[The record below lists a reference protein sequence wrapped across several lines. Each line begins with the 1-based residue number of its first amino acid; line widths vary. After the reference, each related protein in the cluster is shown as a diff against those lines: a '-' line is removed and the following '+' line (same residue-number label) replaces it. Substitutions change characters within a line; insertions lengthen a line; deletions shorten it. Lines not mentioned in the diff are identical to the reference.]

1 MAGAL
6 RLIIAHDPLRA
17 KEQQDRRQQA
27 IDELTRMADAW
38 TRKLDSQDEGQSS
51 RGRKLS
57 DSGAKAR
64 FYHAVCD
71 AHRARSI
78 RVDLKS
84 ERFTYEINE
93 KALGLANQNDGKWL
107 LITNA
112 QDLSPPAVMDRYK
125 ALADIERGF
134 RVLQSELEIG
144 PVHHRLP
151 ERIRAHAAICFMA
164 LILYR
169 VIRVRLRASESAWSP
184 ERALEVLRRVQKHQ
198 IRLDNAT
205 DPVTGISTMTPE
217 QTDLFKALK
226 VKQPL
231 STHA

>member
-1 MAGAL
+1 
-6 RLIIAHDPLRA
+6 
-17 KEQQDRRQQA
+17 
-27 IDELTRMADAW
+27 MADAW
-38 TRKLDSQDEGQSS
+38 TRKLDSQDEGQTS

-78 RVDLKS
+78 RVDWKS

-93 KALGLANQNDGKWL
+93 KALGLTQQNDGKWL

-134 RVLQSELEIG
+134 RVLKSELEIG

-151 ERIRAHAAICFMA
+151 ERIRAHAAICCMA

-217 QTDLFKALK
+217 QTDRFKALK